1 MARPSKTI
9 ATSTG
14 KISKEDKEIRLETE
28 RKLKGDN
35 DEIKPA
41 EYLTKR
47 QKEIF
52 NYILG
57 NLEKSNILGNIDV
70 FILNQAAISMER
82 LEYLERLA
90 NNDLSKIFD
99 SSYKSIRDMYS
110 KDFFRCCN
118 ELCLSPQSR
127 AKLSI
132 SAVKQPEKKTLK
144 DILAEDDE

>member
-1 MARPSKTI
+1 MARPAKAVDSQSSHLT
-9 ATSTG
+9 
-14 KISKEDKEIRLETE
+14 KEEIEIRTATE
-28 RKLKGDN
+28 KKLKGNNDN
-35 DEIKPA
+35 LEPA
-41 EYLTKR
+41 DYLNKR

-52 NYILG
+52 YFILE
-57 NLEKSNILGNIDV
+57 NLEKSQILGNIDV

-82 LEYLERLA
+82 LECLERLA
-90 NNDLSKIFD
+90 NNDLNKIFD

-132 SAVKQPEKKTLK
+132 SASKQPKKKTLK
-144 DILAEDDE
+144 DILGDDDE